1 MVSIASLCLPILLS
15 AVFVFFLSWIIHMFL
30 PYHRTDYRKL
40 PSEADLQE
48 ALRKFNIAPGDYLL
62 PCPEGPTGMRSPEYL
77 DKRNK
82 GPVAVMTVMKIW
94 YQRAWSTTVKNSF
107 DGLIYALFTAGTF
120 GWLWP
125 R

>member
-1 MVSIASLCLPILLS
+1 MVSIASLWLPILLS

-30 PYHRTDYRKL
+30 PYHRTDYGKL

-82 GPVAVMTVMKIW
+82 GPVAVMTVMKSGL
-94 YQRAWSTTVKNSF
+94 RAVHRGNVR
-107 DGLIYALFTAGTF
+107 LAVAAVERAG
-120 GWLWP
+120 P
-125 R
+125 RRRAA